1 MSYFYGVYPNNE
13 GFKVFLSLIRY
24 IAEPDAIRFGHITL
38 RGPYERKLD
47 STKLAALNAMIRD
60 RPTVHLTNPIEFFE
74 QNQNTVAINVEIDAL
89 RDLWYKPHYPMGLAH
104 ITLYDGASRSDAAR
118 LLDVLHCY
126 RWSMEVSV
134 TPLKMIEPKISDK
147 DGFLKLAAGIY
158 RAYSK
163 FDSSRLPDIN
173 EVRLLGFSDRLQ
185 VISELL
191 SQSNLSKSSPPQLA
205 RA

>member
-1 MSYFYGVYPNNE
+1 MSYFYGVYPHSE
-13 GFKVFLSLIRY
+13 GLKVFLSLLRY
-24 IAEPDAIRFGHITL
+24 VAEPDAVRFAHITL

-47 STKLAALNAMIRD
+47 NSRLASFNAMIRD
-60 RPTVHLTNPIEFFE
+60 RPTVHLTNPVGFFE
-74 QNQNTVAINVEIDAL
+74 QSQNTVAINVEIDAL

-104 ITLYDGASRSDAAR
+104 ITLYDGSSRSDAAR

-126 RWSMEVSV
+126 LWSMEISV
-134 TPLKMIEPKISDK
+134 TQLKMIEPKISDK

-158 RAYSK
+158 RAYNK
-163 FDSSRLPDIN
+163 FDGSKLPDIN
-173 EVRLLGFSDRLQ
+173 EVRTLSFSDRLQ

-191 SQSNLSKSSPPQLA
+191 SQSELSKSDHPQLA